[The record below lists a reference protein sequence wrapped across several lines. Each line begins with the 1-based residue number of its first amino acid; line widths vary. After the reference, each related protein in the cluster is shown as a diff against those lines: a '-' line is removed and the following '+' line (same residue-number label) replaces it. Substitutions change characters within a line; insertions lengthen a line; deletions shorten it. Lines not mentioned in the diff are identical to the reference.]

1 MDSVSQLPSP
11 RSLSN
16 KLLHDLQFLV
26 ATGFESAGI
35 VKNVTA
41 MIGEDKFIL
50 DVVLATL
57 SKDQAQPKRCTRDTN
72 VNGRVKSNLLTPL
85 VNGWTVRSVAHS
97 LQDGG
102 LASVCTSYNEDSELD
117 LWELTAGR

>member
-72 VNGRVKSNLLTPL
+72 VNGRVKSNLEGSETALAGL
-85 VNGWTVRSVAHS
+85 QS
-97 LQDGG
+97 LDCVPPYPPGKR
-102 LASVCTSYNEDSELD
+102 LD
-117 LWELTAGR
+117 CP